1 MNTKL
6 VFATSNTH
14 KLTELRSILSDF
26 EILGLKDIGIHE
38 DIPETGDTLEQNALI
53 KAQYLYDRINEISLS
68 EDTGLE
74 VTALNGAPG
83 VHTAR
88 YAGEDRDPHENMD
101 KLLSELATKEDRSAR
116 FRTVIAWVDGRET
129 LYFEGVVMGTIAIT
143 KSGNEGF
150 GYDPVFIP
158 EGYDSTF
165 ADLDSSI
172 KNSISHRARAVAKLV
187 AYLQQSTTK

>member
-26 EILGLKDIGIHE
+26 EILGLKDIEIHE

>member
-26 EILGLKDIGIHE
+26 EILGLKDIEIHE

-74 VTALNGAPG
+74 VTALNGTPG